1 MPTGLLAPPNHGLH
15 ADKQIPS
22 KAQRRTTLR
31 PVYKRRICR
40 DNRVY
45 VSVPFTIPGV
55 VAAVDYGPMWRVD
68 RDYWVARITAN
79 AGRHDDATHPNDG
92 TPSGSDMVMNLRR
105 VTVDLTDDQGIL
117 ASDARLRIGQN
128 HHQDAVNDSEDG
140 AYSTDDFNIHLLEE
154 GEHVYLSVSQ
164 VGSTRPGTGLVTTI
178 VMVPIP

>member
-1 MPTGLLAPPNHGLH
+1 MPTGLLASPNHGLH

-68 RDYWVARITAN
+68 RDYWVAKITVN
-79 AGRHDDATHPNDG
+79 AGRHSDATHPNDG
-92 TPSGSDMVMNLRR
+92 TPGGQALIGNMRR
-105 VTVDLTDDQGIL
+105 VSVDLTDDQPIL
-117 ASDARLRIGQN
+117 ASDARLKIAAN
-128 HHQDAVNDSEDG
+128 HHQDAVNDTEEG
-140 AYSTDDFNIHLLEE
+140 RFEVGDFNIHRLGE
-154 GEHVYLSVSQ
+154 GEHIYPRVLQ
-164 VGSTRPGTGLVTTI
+164 IGTTRPGTGVVFTAVL
-178 VMVPIP
+178 VPIP